1 MTLTQKLEAAA
12 KFVKGRPWGVEIGK
26 PRIYMFCKR
35 KDARVFFDFPKHTAD
50 DLGKAVLKCS
60 IVDNGWHA
68 GRWYVSQKELILA
81 QYTQQHNAL
90 TLWLAGEEEKA
101 VELLGRKIRR
111 VVLTKKKEKVNA
123 ESA

>member
-60 IVDNGWHA
+60 IAENGWH
-68 GRWYVSQKELILA
+68 GGKWYIAQKELILA

-101 VELLGRKIRR
+101 VKLLGRRIRR
-111 VVLTKKKEKVNA
+111 VVIARSQEQPSVA
-123 ESA
+123 ET

>member
-1 MTLTQKLEAAA
+1 M
-12 KFVKGRPWGVEIGK
+12 
-26 PRIYMFCKR
+26 
-35 KDARVFFDFPKHTAD
+35 FFDFPKHTAD